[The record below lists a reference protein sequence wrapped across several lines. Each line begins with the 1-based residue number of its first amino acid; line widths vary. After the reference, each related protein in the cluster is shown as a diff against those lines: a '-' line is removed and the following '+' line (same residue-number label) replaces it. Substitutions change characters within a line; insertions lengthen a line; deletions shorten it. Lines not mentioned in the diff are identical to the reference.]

1 MNIFNTKK
9 SREEWERK
17 IEESYQRGRKDAED
31 EFLSKKSEIE
41 TDERDLKKM
50 TEKELLVEI
59 IKSLNIQNKRTDNLN
74 SKISFVMDYKMIFKE
89 INKITNE
96 IYDKEKILSE
106 NISTSQSQIS
116 EFKSDVAN
124 IKTHVQ
130 EINRLLSIITSAK
143 SELSNIST
151 EIEDIVPKLKKGC
164 NNLENIADNM
174 NDTILKYK
182 DSPVELINR
191 IDKKI
196 GIADEDIEFKN
207 LISSIEDIENKID
220 DIETKLNSESDD
232 SMSSKISDMEYK
244 VNTALDQYGFESL
257 YKKIDDLSNKLDD
270 IEWKINNNN
279 SSY

>member
-9 SREEWERK
+9 SKEEWQKK
-17 IEESYQRGRKDAED
+17 IEESYQRGRKDVED
-31 EFLSKKSEIE
+31 EFLSKKSKIEI
-41 TDERDLKKM
+41 DEKDLKKM

-59 IKSLNIQNKRTDNLN
+59 IKSLNMQNKRTDNLN

-89 INKITNE
+89 MNKITNE
-96 IYDKEKILSE
+96 IYDKEKILCE
-106 NISTSQSQIS
+106 NILESQAQIS
-116 EFKSDVAN
+116 EFKCDVAN

-130 EINRLLSIITSAK
+130 EINRLLSIINSAK
-143 SELSNIST
+143 SELSNISS
-151 EIEDIVPKLKKGC
+151 EIENIVPKLKKGC
-164 NNLENIADNM
+164 NSLENIAENM

-196 GIADEDIEFKN
+196 GIEDEDIEFKSI
-207 LISSIEDIENKID
+207 ISSLEDIENKIC

-257 YKKIDDLSNKLDD
+257 YSKINELDMKLNS
-270 IEWKINNNN
+270 IESKINN
-279 SSY
+279 SDLY

>member
-17 IEESYQRGRKDAED
+17 IDESYQRGKKDAED

-41 TDERDLKKM
+41 IDEKDFKKM
-50 TEKELLVEI
+50 TEKELLMEI

-106 NISTSQSQIS
+106 NISVSQAQIS

-130 EINRLLSIITSAK
+130 EINRLLSIITSTK
-143 SELSNIST
+143 SELSNISS
-151 EIEDIVPKLKKGC
+151 EIENIVPKLKKGC
-164 NNLENIADNM
+164 NSLENIAENM

-196 GIADEDIEFKN
+196 GIEDEEIEFKN
-207 LISSIEDIENKID
+207 LISSIEDIENKIY
-220 DIETKLNSESDD
+220 DIETNLNSESDD
-232 SMSSKISDMEYK
+232 SLSSKISDMEYK

-257 YKKIDDLSNKLDD
+257 YSKIDNLDMKLGS
-270 IEWKINNNN
+270 IESKINNNDL
-279 SSY
+279 Y

>member
-1 MNIFNTKK
+1 MNLFNTKK

-31 EFLSKKSEIE
+31 EFLSKKSEVEI
-41 TDERDLKKM
+41 DEKDMKKM

-106 NISTSQSQIS
+106 NILASQTQIS

-124 IKTHVQ
+124 IKSYVQ
-130 EINRLLSIITSAK
+130 EINRVLSIINSTK
-143 SELSNIST
+143 SELSNISS
-151 EIEDIVPKLKKGC
+151 EIENIVPKLKNGC
-164 NNLENIADNM
+164 KNLENIAENM
-174 NDTILKYK
+174 NDTFLKYK

-191 IDKKI
+191 IDQKI
-196 GIADEDIEFKN
+196 GIEDEDIEFKSI
-207 LISSIEDIENKID
+207 ISSLEDIENKIR
-220 DIETKLNSESDD
+220 DIEIKLDSESDD
-232 SMSSKISDMEYK
+232 SMSSKISDMEYT

-257 YKKIDDLSNKLDD
+257 YSKINGLDMKLDS
-270 IEWKINNNN
+270 IESKINNNDL
-279 SSY
+279 Y

>member
-9 SREEWERK
+9 SKEEWQKK
-17 IEESYQRGRKDAED
+17 IEESYQRGRKDVED
-31 EFLSKKSEIE
+31 EFLSKKSKIEI
-41 TDERDLKKM
+41 DEKDLKKM

-89 INKITNE
+89 MNKITNE
-96 IYDKEKILSE
+96 IYDKEKILCE
-106 NISTSQSQIS
+106 NILESQAQIS
-116 EFKSDVAN
+116 EFKCDVAN

-130 EINRLLSIITSAK
+130 EINRLLSIINSAK
-143 SELSNIST
+143 SELSNISS
-151 EIEDIVPKLKKGC
+151 EIENIVPKLKKGC
-164 NNLENIADNM
+164 NSLENIAENM

-196 GIADEDIEFKN
+196 GIEDEDIEFKSI
-207 LISSIEDIENKID
+207 ISSLEDIENKIC

-257 YKKIDDLSNKLDD
+257 YSKINELDMKLNS
-270 IEWKINNNN
+270 IESKINN
-279 SSY
+279 SDLY